1 VNDAFTIGD
10 VTHSR
15 GQRLARLLWRFY
27 GPAQTGLPPYP
38 TQDEQDRY
46 RENLKPPAPVERQ
59 LPPGFH
65 VEVYTDSTGVKH
77 RSLVRD
83 QE

>member
-1 VNDAFTIGD
+1 MSHT
-10 VTHSR
+10 R
-15 GQRLARLLWRFY
+15 GQRIARFLWRFY

-38 TQDEQDRY
+38 TAEEQQRY
-46 RENLKPPAPVERQ
+46 QESLKPPPRAQRD
-59 LPPGFH
+59 LPAGFH

-83 QE
+83 EEE